1 MKLTKKIAAA
11 ALLLTLAAGAFPVLA
26 ETPYETYTYSY
37 EGDVQIS
44 PSAYTPDKKV
54 STFGEAG
61 TLNAPADIIR
71 DGRGNFVVADKE
83 NNRIVVLDPQTLHAV
98 KILDG
103 FTGKNGQ
110 PDTFN
115 KPQGVFSAPSG
126 RLYVADTDNGRLV
139 VFDKDYAYVTTIDPP
154 SADILPEN
162 FKYNPKAVAVDKAG
176 RIYVVSMNT
185 NMGVIALDK
194 NGGFEAFIGAQR
206 VKPNLAELFWRTF
219 MTEEPKAMTTS
230 FVPVEYSNL
239 TIDDKGF
246 VYVTASSIDRYTLYN
261 TIWTRSAD
269 SSYAPIKKINPSGTD
284 VLSRTGFFPPVGDIN
299 FDAYT
304 GAKEPVDPSSI
315 SEVTLMGNGMY
326 TLVDKEYSKLFT
338 YDSYG
343 NLLYA
348 FGGEGEA
355 LGLFSQ
361 LASVACD
368 GDRLLALDS
377 LDGSITLFRKTAYGR
392 KVDEVIGY
400 QENREYDKAMAGWRE
415 LAGLNNNFDLAYLGI
430 GKTLLEQGDYQ
441 AAMENFRL
449 INNRSYYS
457 RAYKLYR
464 QTILDKIGLLL
475 VAGAVVLIV
484 LLVKFFAFA
493 KAYNGRLK
501 PSGAPRGF
509 REEIVYGFHV
519 IFHPFDGFWDLKHE
533 RRGGMR
539 GATFWLGVTLLV
551 QLYSVLG
558 KGYLLGEKGDVLEA
572 LVNLLAP
579 FLLWIVANWCLT
591 SLMDGKGSF
600 RDIYIAASYALIPL
614 VLFHLPCTIFSN
626 FLITEEMSI
635 LSFVMAVGSF
645 WMGLL
650 IFFGMMVTHEYSFG
664 KNIVVSLLTVVGIA
678 IILFLVMIF
687 FSLTGRMVDL
697 ITNIVNEIT
706 FRM

>member
-11 ALLLTLAAGAFPVLA
+11 ALLLALAAGAFPVLA

-71 DGRGNFVVADKE
+71 DGCGNIVVADKE
-83 NNRIVVLDPQTLHAV
+83 NNRIVILDPQTLHSV

-154 SADILPEN
+154 SADILPES

-219 MTEEPKAMTTS
+219 MTEEQKAMTTS

-368 GDRLLALDS
+368 GDRLLALDAVNTQVVKDYIFMQNS
-377 LDGSITLFRKTAYGR
+377 HDLGQLEDYAAKIAGLEVQSAEDLKLLNEKIEALFKYSEEITSAEEKAYDEKLKQEEIKKKLEENTGKISGARGEDITVTRDIRQSQNIEAAKKKEHIPVFDVSRKTAGR
-392 KVDEVIGY
+392 
-400 QENREYDKAMAGWRE
+400 
-415 LAGLNNNFDLAYLGI
+415 
-430 GKTLLEQGDYQ
+430 
-441 AAMENFRL
+441 
-449 INNRSYYS
+449 
-457 RAYKLYR
+457 
-464 QTILDKIGLLL
+464 
-475 VAGAVVLIV
+475 
-484 LLVKFFAFA
+484 
-493 KAYNGRLK
+493 
-501 PSGAPRGF
+501 
-509 REEIVYGFHV
+509 
-519 IFHPFDGFWDLKHE
+519 
-533 RRGGMR
+533 
-539 GATFWLGVTLLV
+539 
-551 QLYSVLG
+551 
-558 KGYLLGEKGDVLEA
+558 
-572 LVNLLAP
+572 
-579 FLLWIVANWCLT
+579 
-591 SLMDGKGSF
+591 
-600 RDIYIAASYALIPL
+600 
-614 VLFHLPCTIFSN
+614 
-626 FLITEEMSI
+626 
-635 LSFVMAVGSF
+635 
-645 WMGLL
+645 
-650 IFFGMMVTHEYSFG
+650 
-664 KNIVVSLLTVVGIA
+664 TV
-678 IILFLVMIF
+678 
-687 FSLTGRMVDL
+687 
-697 ITNIVNEIT
+697 
-706 FRM
+706 